1 MAALSTVK
9 LSYLFVLGTTLLTQ
23 VGVGYWVYRYQR
35 EQRGAVWFLVMVGT
49 GIGWVGSMTLALVLS
64 RPLFQKLAYGVGHLG
79 LILTV
84 GSFIVFVSVYTGL
97 GFHRNRLIQG
107 SLLGTLAGYLV
118 LTPTNSMHHLIFEF
132 SRRSEPFTHLAI
144 VRGRAYWAMAL
155 LIQLLVLYSTYRLAE
170 HLLSTQRRSSVQL
183 ALFIIGALAVLGIEN
198 VSQWTDVM
206 PVAGF
211 PHATLGM
218 FAFYV
223 CTVLALFQFRLL
235 DAKPVART
243 TVIEDLQNPVLVVD
257 ERNRV
262 VDYNEAATG
271 VWPALPERVRRP
283 FAVTCPDLADEITL
297 DPTGES
303 ETRITLTRG
312 DETRHYAVTVSAV
325 TVGGE
330 TTGWHSVLLRDVTE
344 LQRSRDQLEAQN
356 ARLNKVASTVSHDL
370 RNPLNVA
377 EGHIPLL
384 QTKLDDEELLDH
396 VETAR
401 RTHDRMLD
409 IIDDIL
415 TLAREGE
422 TVEETERVDL
432 AGVAREAWE
441 HTDTRQG
448 TLTVERDR
456 SFRADRSKL
465 LTIFEN
471 LFRNAFDHGPDDA
484 TVTVGV
490 TETGFYVADDGP
502 GISGDTEDIFDFG
515 YTTDE
520 EGTGLGLSIVQ
531 TMAESHGWTVELDT
545 DYAEGARF
553 VFSGITDAQ
562 EQSGDAEAVA

>member
-1 MAALSTVK
+1 MAVLSTLK
-9 LSYLFVLGTTLLTQ
+9 FSYLFVLGTTLLTQ

-49 GIGWVGSMTLALVLS
+49 GTSWVGSMTLALVLS

-79 LILTV
+79 IILTV
-84 GSFIVFVSVYTGL
+84 GSFIIFVSVYTGL
-97 GFHRNRLIQG
+97 GFHHNRLIQG

-118 LTPTNSMHHLIFEF
+118 LAPTNSLHHLIFEF
-132 SRRSEPFTHLAI
+132 SRRSEPFAHLAI

-155 LIQLLVLYSTYRLAE
+155 LVQLLVLYSIYRLAE
-170 HLLSTQRRSSVQL
+170 HLLATQRRGGIQL
-183 ALFIIGALAVLGIEN
+183 VLFVLGALSVLGIEN
-198 VSQWTDVM
+198 ASQWTDVL

-218 FAFYV
+218 FVFYV
-223 CTVLALFQFRLL
+223 CTALALFRFRLL

-262 VDYNEAATG
+262 VDYNEAATD
-271 VWPALPERVRRP
+271 VWPALHERIREP
-283 FAVTCPDLADEITL
+283 FSVACPDLAHEVAL
-297 DPTGES
+297 EPTES
-303 ETRITLTRG
+303 ATRVTLTRG
-312 DETRHYAVTVSAV
+312 GETRYYAATVSAV

-356 ARLNKVASTVSHDL
+356 ERLNKVASTVSHDL
-370 RNPLNVA
+370 RNPINVA
-377 EGHIPLL
+377 AGHVQLL
-384 QTKLDDEELLDH
+384 ETKLDDDELLDH

-441 HTDTRQG
+441 HTDTREG
-448 TLTVERDR
+448 TLTVERDCL
-456 SFRADRSKL
+456 FRADRSKL

-502 GISGDTEDIFDFG
+502 GIAGDTEDIFEFG
-515 YTTDE
+515 YTTDD

-531 TMAESHGWTVELDT
+531 TMSESHGWTVELDT
-545 DYAEGARF
+545 DYDEGARF
-553 VFSGITDAQ
+553 VFSGVMDAQ
-562 EQSGDAEAVA
+562 EQSGDTEAVA